1 MEATKFSPQAVV
13 WAVLTFNSIY
23 LNNIEIITFDKRLF
37 FMVLVNELGNHTG
50 KQKSSLTLA
59 FPLI

>member
-13 WAVLTFNSIY
+13 WGVLTFNSINM
-23 LNNIEIITFDKRLF
+23 NNNETITLDKRLF
-37 FMVLVNELGNHTG
+37 FMALINELGNHTG
-50 KQKSSLTLA
+50 KPKSSLTLA